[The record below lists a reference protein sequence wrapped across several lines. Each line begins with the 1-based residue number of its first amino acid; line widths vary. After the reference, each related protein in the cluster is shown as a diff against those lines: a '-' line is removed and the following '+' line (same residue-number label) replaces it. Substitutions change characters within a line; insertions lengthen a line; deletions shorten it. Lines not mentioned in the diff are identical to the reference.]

1 MARSQASWHGAQPPG
16 VARNCGTPRNF
27 SWPRSL
33 SLSHPLSPIVSASKA
48 AAPRLKQSARGNGG
62 GEWCMRPPGLRPV
75 RGHGAEL
82 PGGVC
87 GRPTVCVCCF
97 VLLEPTWM
105 LYRVP
110 RVSPGVT
117 APMLRSPPSRATPGP
132 PRPYRPLQ
140 SARYH
145 YPGLTVCP
153 RAGGEKWGRRK
164 RHAAARGLARAR
176 RATPEIAAL
185 VFANRP
191 KIPRRARPPAF
202 ARTRARCAP
211 WCAQALGRG
220 ALTRQLLAAPG
231 RQSAF

>member
-176 RATPEIAAL
+176 RATSGGGQLLRSQPL
-185 VFANRP
+185 SSQTGP
-191 KIPRRARPPAF
+191 KSPGAHVPRRL
-202 ARTRARCAP
+202 RARA
-211 WCAQALGRG
+211 RG
-220 ALTRQLLAAPG
+220 ARRGARKLLAAG
-231 RQSAF
+231 H